1 MIPASKRSVRHG
13 KQRNQISSCEVA
25 TPLERCVPGSAG
37 ACIRPDAHGYAGFAW
52 IFGTLQGA
60 ALLLIETRALI
71 WRAGGLPVGEQI
83 SLWRVLGFAIA
94 FGVSRHVEVGLAR
107 DLLGYA
113 SFCVLCRVR
122 SPHFLRTSALHHVPQ
137 AGDDGAQAGTAALAC
152 FDAQGQGQQ
161 WYARAFG
168 PEPLGEL

>member
-1 MIPASKRSVRHG
+1 MDMH
-13 KQRNQISSCEVA
+13 
-25 TPLERCVPGSAG
+25 
-37 ACIRPDAHGYAGFAW
+37 GFAW

-122 SPHFLRTSALHHVPQ
+122 SPHFLRTSALHHVPH
-137 AGDDGAQAGTAALAC
+137 ADDDSAQAGTAALAC

>member
-1 MIPASKRSVRHG
+1 MTPASKRSVRHG

-37 ACIRPDAHGYAGFAW
+37 ACIRPDAHGYARIRMDFRNTARRGIA
-52 IFGTLQGA
+52 T
-60 ALLLIETRALI
+60 IEPRALI
-71 WRAGGLPVGEQI
+71 WRAGDLPVGEQI

>member
-83 SLWRVLGFAIA
+83 SLWRALGSAVV
-94 FGVSRHVEVGLAR
+94 FGVSGHVEVGFA
-107 DLLGYA
+107 
-113 SFCVLCRVR
+113 
-122 SPHFLRTSALHHVPQ
+122 
-137 AGDDGAQAGTAALAC
+137 
-152 FDAQGQGQQ
+152 
-161 WYARAFG
+161 
-168 PEPLGEL
+168 